1 MLASQEITL
10 PSGLVLPNRLAKA
23 AMAEAMAPASHVP
36 DEKFHIAY
44 GEWAKG
50 GWGIILTGNVQV
62 SEFYLGQ
69 PGDIQTPASPS
80 DATKQLWK
88 EWADATQ
95 RFGTPALV
103 QLCHPGRQSPSGA
116 GNRSWFSK
124 NVAPSA
130 VQLNLGPG
138 FLAKAA
144 AALKFGTPREM
155 TDEDIALAIDQFVA
169 GAKQTHEAGFKGVEL
184 HAAHGYLLS
193 QFLSPTMNFR
203 TDEFGGSP
211 RKRAEIVLRIIRR
224 IRAETST
231 SFTIGIKLNSVDA
244 SAFSSL
250 DEVIEQISLIKDAG
264 IDFMEISGGSYE
276 DPDMMKEPDQAPPVK
291 KSTLQ
296 REAFFLTF
304 AQTVRSHFP
313 TLILMV
319 TGGFRT
325 RIGMEAALQSGACD
339 IIGIGRPAA
348 VLPLL
353 PKEIIL
359 NEEIGDEDAS
369 VKLKPLVLPG
379 WVNWVSVTA
388 VGAGLQSDYYGGQI
402 QRIAMGLKPVDTRA

>member
-1 MLASQEITL
+1 MLASKEITL

-50 GWGIILTGNVQV
+50 GWGMILTGNVQV
-62 SEFYLGQ
+62 SELYLGQ

-80 DATKQLWK
+80 DTTKQMWK

-95 RFGTPALV
+95 QFGTPALV

-116 GNRSWFSK
+116 GNRTWFSK
-124 NVAPSA
+124 NIAPSA
-130 VQLNLGPG
+130 VQLNLGPSL
-138 FLAKAA
+138 LAKAA

-155 TDEDIALAIDQFVA
+155 THEDITLVIDQFVA

-193 QFLSPTMNFR
+193 QFLSPTMNLR

-211 RKRAEIVLRIIRR
+211 AKRSEIVLRIIRR
-224 IRAETST
+224 IRAETGP

-244 SAFSSL
+244 SASSSL

-276 DPDMMKEPDQAPPVK
+276 DPNMLKEPAQAPTSK

-325 RIGMEAALQSGACD
+325 RTGMEAALQSGACD

-359 NEEIGDEDAS
+359 NEEIQDEDAS

-379 WVNWVSVTA
+379 WMKWVSITA

-402 QRIAMGLKPVDTRA
+402 QRIAIGLTPVDSRA